1 MKLMLD
7 QSNNFCVIFK
17 VEFSHYLFTGLFM
30 DIIKRSSMLI
40 NFWDLKGWEV
50 PTFWT
55 TWPICHCCWVIISV
69 YDIYVCQGSCWWCTS
84 SFVSQSL
91 KIRNILEE
99 ETQMELKEYRSFIDE
114 EMITI
119 LGQMDS
125 ASKIFDHVYLVSK
138 YQILIS
144 FGDWWKWRYLSP

>member
-1 MKLMLD
+1 MMY
-7 QSNNFCVIFK
+7 FFICV
-17 VEFSHYLFTGLFM
+17 S
-30 DIIKRSSMLI
+30 
-40 NFWDLKGWEV
+40 
-50 PTFWT
+50 
-55 TWPICHCCWVIISV
+55 
-69 YDIYVCQGSCWWCTS
+69 
-84 SFVSQSL
+84 SL

-144 FGDWWKWRYLSP
+144 FGD

>member
-1 MKLMLD
+1 
-7 QSNNFCVIFK
+7 
-17 VEFSHYLFTGLFM
+17 
-30 DIIKRSSMLI
+30 
-40 NFWDLKGWEV
+40 
-50 PTFWT
+50 
-55 TWPICHCCWVIISV
+55 
-69 YDIYVCQGSCWWCTS
+69 
-84 SFVSQSL
+84 
-91 KIRNILEE
+91 
-99 ETQMELKEYRSFIDE
+99 MELKEYRSFIDE

>member
-1 MKLMLD
+1 M
-7 QSNNFCVIFK
+7 
-17 VEFSHYLFTGLFM
+17 
-30 DIIKRSSMLI
+30 
-40 NFWDLKGWEV
+40 
-50 PTFWT
+50 
-55 TWPICHCCWVIISV
+55 
-69 YDIYVCQGSCWWCTS
+69 
-84 SFVSQSL
+84 SQSL

-138 YQILIS
+138 YQILI
-144 FGDWWKWRYLSP
+144 YLVIDKSEDICHHNTFLFV

>member
-1 MKLMLD
+1 MY
-7 QSNNFCVIFK
+7 FFICV
-17 VEFSHYLFTGLFM
+17 S
-30 DIIKRSSMLI
+30 
-40 NFWDLKGWEV
+40 
-50 PTFWT
+50 
-55 TWPICHCCWVIISV
+55 
-69 YDIYVCQGSCWWCTS
+69 
-84 SFVSQSL
+84 SL

-144 FGDWWKWRYLSP
+144 FGD

>member
-1 MKLMLD
+1 M
-7 QSNNFCVIFK
+7 
-17 VEFSHYLFTGLFM
+17 
-30 DIIKRSSMLI
+30 
-40 NFWDLKGWEV
+40 
-50 PTFWT
+50 
-55 TWPICHCCWVIISV
+55 
-69 YDIYVCQGSCWWCTS
+69 
-84 SFVSQSL
+84 SQSL

-144 FGDWWKWRYLSP
+144 FSD

>member
-1 MKLMLD
+1 MSL
-7 QSNNFCVIFK
+7 
-17 VEFSHYLFTGLFM
+17 
-30 DIIKRSSMLI
+30 
-40 NFWDLKGWEV
+40 
-50 PTFWT
+50 
-55 TWPICHCCWVIISV
+55 
-69 YDIYVCQGSCWWCTS
+69 
-84 SFVSQSL
+84 SL

-144 FGDWWKWRYLSP
+144 FGD

>member
-50 PTFWT
+50 PTFWQHG
-55 TWPICHCCWVIISV
+55 PFVIAVELLFQFMIFM
-69 YDIYVCQGSCWWCTS
+69 YVK
-84 SFVSQSL
+84 V
-91 KIRNILEE
+91 
-99 ETQMELKEYRSFIDE
+99 
-114 EMITI
+114 
-119 LGQMDS
+119 
-125 ASKIFDHVYLVSK
+125 LV
-138 YQILIS
+138 
-144 FGDWWKWRYLSP
+144 GDVFLHLCLNL

>member
-1 MKLMLD
+1 M
-7 QSNNFCVIFK
+7 
-17 VEFSHYLFTGLFM
+17 
-30 DIIKRSSMLI
+30 
-40 NFWDLKGWEV
+40 
-50 PTFWT
+50 
-55 TWPICHCCWVIISV
+55 
-69 YDIYVCQGSCWWCTS
+69 
-84 SFVSQSL
+84 SQSL

-144 FGDWWKWRYLSP
+144 FGD